1 MKPVVII
8 AIAFVLL
15 VPFVSIH
22 AQSQNIVIVN
32 HEKYYYSQG
41 DVIRISGQIQYLDP
55 QKSLILKIFSPTND
69 AIWIKELVVGDD
81 KKFSTEIIADKEFL
95 TTGGLYRI
103 NAQYGNDRL
112 YSANSDFEFKF
123 PNDTIIENS
132 SEPSVSLESPTELPS
147 TPSLNTD
154 NADSFLDISEFD
166 FTSIDSITIYF
177 DYRLLELMQ
186 QIGFPSHE
194 EITEFIG
201 EEKRQMYDETFEAIK
216 QRGITNIDPNS
227 ASFSRL
233 SEYEKEVFYD
243 SMKQSAELTK
253 YTSAK
258 ILYEIDKLIILV
270 KEEIQNT
277 NLSQTEK
284 DSLITKFDF
293 YAETKRTGTISILIN
308 QILNM
313 QPPLT
318 HQQESGEKI
327 GRDIG
332 NYYNEIKNSVSP
344 LENSSNNLDSKGGG
358 CLIATATFDSE
369 LSPQVQKLREI
380 RDSKLLQT
388 ESGTSFMELFNS
400 FYYSFSPIIADYER
414 ENPVFKEMVKTAITP
429 MLSTLSLMDY
439 AESEAEV
446 LTIGISLIILNGM
459 MYVGIPVIG
468 IIVIRRF

>member
-1 MKPVVII
+1 VKVIVI
-8 AIAFVLL
+8 FAIAFVLL

-103 NAQYGNDRL
+103 NAQYGNDSL
-112 YSANSDFEFKF
+112 FSANSDFEFKF

-388 ESGTSFMELFNS
+388 ESGTSFMSTFND

-414 ENPVFKEMVKTAITP
+414 ENPFFKEIVKVAITP

-439 AESEAEV
+439 AESESEV
-446 LTIGISLIILNGM
+446 LTIGISLIILNGL
-459 MYVGIPVIG
+459 MYVGIPVFAIMR
-468 IIVIRRF
+468 VRR

>member
-369 LSPQVQKLREI
+369 LAPQVQKLREI
-380 RDSKLLQT
+380 RDSKLLST
-388 ESGTSFMELFNS
+388 ESGSQFIEHFNS
-400 FYYSFSPIIADYER
+400 FYYSFSPIVADYER
-414 ENPVFKEMVKTAITP
+414 ENPVFKEMIKIGITP

-439 AESEAEV
+439 AETESEV
-446 LTIGISLIILNGM
+446 LTIGISLIILNGL
-459 MYVGIPVIG
+459 MYVGVPVFAILK
-468 IIVIRRF
+468 IRK